1 LYQNNKME
9 NLFVEY
15 KENKWYMFPLFLIL
29 MIGTFGFAWFFL
41 YDDFHERKYMV
52 NRRRLIKAIKNGE
65 VTLVKRLPADP
76 DYFFDIDMFD
86 VIDQKGGVYSLWL
99 WTRTDGVVKATVSD
113 YIGLFTGSLSAKIL
127 NNKLVKTVKA
137 NINE

>member
-1 LYQNNKME
+1 MYQNNKME

-76 DYFFDIDMFD
+76 DYFFDIDIFYYD
-86 VIDQKGGVYSLWL
+86 LNYPVGIGNFRHVIIEITS
-99 WTRTDGVVKATVSD
+99 R
-113 YIGLFTGSLSAKIL
+113 
-127 NNKLVKTVKA
+127 N
-137 NINE
+137 